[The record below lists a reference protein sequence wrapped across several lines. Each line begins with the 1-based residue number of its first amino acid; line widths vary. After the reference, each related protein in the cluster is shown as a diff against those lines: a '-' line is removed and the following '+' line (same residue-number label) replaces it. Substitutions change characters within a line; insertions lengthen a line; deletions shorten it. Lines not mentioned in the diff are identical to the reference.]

1 MGVIN
6 LGCYLEGKVYNYDLG
21 VGSLLE
27 RLDDIFFEFGDD
39 FKLVYLVVEENI
51 KVSDVLLNKVS
62 VFKIVI

>member
-6 LGCYLEGKVYNYDLG
+6 LGCYLEGKAYNYDLG

>member
-6 LGCYLEGKVYNYDLG
+6 LGCYLEGKAYNYDLG

-51 KVSDVLLNKVS
+51 KVSDVLLNKVL

>member
-6 LGCYLEGKVYNYDLG
+6 LGCYLEGKAYNYDLG

-51 KVSDVLLNKVS
+51 KVLDVLLNKVS